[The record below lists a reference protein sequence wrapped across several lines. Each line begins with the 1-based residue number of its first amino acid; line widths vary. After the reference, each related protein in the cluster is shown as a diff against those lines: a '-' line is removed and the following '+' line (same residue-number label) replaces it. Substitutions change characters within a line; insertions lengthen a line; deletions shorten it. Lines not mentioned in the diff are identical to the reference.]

1 MQEPKKEG
9 PSTPT
14 SCLSADPAAAAV
26 ILTALSPCH
35 PPAGGVSCSLRLG
48 GGPLSWGVSLHKLL
62 LLWVI
67 SVTLCQPA
75 GGSTG
80 SLLSPTLQGVG
91 GDWGVDGV
99 WRQLAEPC
107 SKARCVRSRGH
118 VLFPLPP
125 LEGLGAPSDFSVPRV
140 CTAPSSHRAGRAV
153 VLGVRGAVSWHCRAR
168 APLQAGPSCLAC
180 SER

>member
-1 MQEPKKEG
+1 M
-9 PSTPT
+9 
-14 SCLSADPAAAAV
+14 
-26 ILTALSPCH
+26 
-35 PPAGGVSCSLRLG
+35 
-48 GGPLSWGVSLHKLL
+48 HKLL

-107 SKARCVRSRGH
+107 SKARCVHSRGH